1 MKGETSPRVELR
13 ILPALE
19 FAKIWGS
26 STIKRGM
33 WQGLTG
39 AIGAIALVA
48 GVFAGG
54 MGTAQSLIRDAE
66 IERTLKQ
73 IAAPVLQAAGMGTA
87 SVDIYI
93 VNSNELNAFVA
104 GGNNIF
110 LNTGL
115 LRRLDTIDQLQAVI
129 AHETGHITGGHLA
142 RRDQKLRSVR
152 GVALLGLLAGAA
164 AAASGQGDIAAASA
178 GLSAEVAR
186 RELLAHSR
194 SEESAADQASVRY
207 MVGAGADPEAILE
220 VMELFRGQEILSNSR
235 QDAYVRT
242 HPMWSDRIRHLED
255 RIANAGRPRG
265 RAEGL
270 DYWHRRMVAK
280 FDGFIGNPSQVI
292 RRYDGNS
299 ETDVLARAVAYHR
312 IPKIDAAMKSVD
324 ALIAAR
330 PNDPFYHEL
339 KGQFLIENGQPGAA
353 VASYR
358 RAVSLASNE
367 PLLLAGL
374 GRALVATGDA
384 GAMREAIGIL
394 EKSRQL
400 DPANARALRDL
411 GRAYATTGNPG
422 QAALVTAEAH
432 ALSGSFRDATI
443 FAKRAQGLLPNGSP
457 GWRRAQDIL
466 NAAERA
472 G

>member
-1 MKGETSPRVELR
+1 MR
-13 ILPALE
+13 
-19 FAKIWGS
+19 
-26 STIKRGM
+26 
-33 WQGLTG
+33 QGLTG
-39 AIGAIALVA
+39 AIGAIALAMGQLWA
-48 GVFAGG
+48 GAVG
-54 MGTAQSLIRDAE
+54 AQSLIRDAE

-73 IAAPVLQAAGMGTA
+73 IAAPILQAAGMGTA

-104 GGNNIF
+104 GGSNIF

-142 RRDQKLRSVR
+142 RRDQRLRSVR

-164 AAASGQGDIAAASA
+164 AAAGGQGDVAAAVT
-178 GLSAEVAR
+178 GLSAETAR

-207 MVGAGADPEAILE
+207 MVGAGADPQAIRE
-220 VMELFRGQEILSNSR
+220 VMDIFLGQELLSSSR

-242 HPMWSDRIRHLED
+242 HPLWSDRIRLLED
-255 RIANAGRPRG
+255 RIANAGRPGPRDSN
-265 RAEGL
+265 A

-280 FDGFIGNPSQVI
+280 FDGFIANPAQVI
-292 RRYDGNS
+292 RQYDGNT

-312 IPKIDAAMKSVD
+312 IPKIDAAMSSVD

-339 KGQFLIENGQPGAA
+339 KGQFLIENGKPGSA
-353 VASYR
+353 VGSYR
-358 RAVSLASNE
+358 KAVSLAPNE

-394 EKSRQL
+394 ERSRQL

-432 ALSGSFRDATI
+432 ALSGRFRDATI
-443 FAKRAQGLLPNGSP
+443 FAKRAQSLLPNGSP